1 MLGRRPGLVAL
12 VLVGAALAACAAG
25 LGGGEPSAGARA
37 PIDHIVVL
45 FLENRSFDHLF
56 GTYPGATGLAG
67 YRGRQADQN
76 GAAYPT
82 LPAALVPSEPE
93 QPDTAYEKSETKDR
107 IRVAIE
113 SLPAREQ
120 KVIGLYYYQEATM
133 KQIGAEIGVN
143 ESRVSQLHAR
153 AIRRLRDALAGSM
166 PAAEVA
172 KAMRTAILEF
182 QQKPRM
188 AKAALDSVPA
198 SALASAGTPAVVVDY
213 ASVSRTARSRS
224 ESLNGLASQRQPL
237 SSRKRSA
244 SVPATSPVTK
254 ITRRASSG
262 VAAAM
267 AR

>member
-1 MLGRRPGLVAL
+1 MVPI
-12 VLVGAALAACAAG
+12 
-25 LGGGEPSAGARA
+25 
-37 PIDHIVVL
+37 PIDVTGTADFHAASSFLRSVFKGQEHGVL
-45 FLENRSFDHLF
+45 AIFCKPSNVSHFAYLDRDGWYDN
-56 GTYPGATGLAG
+56 
-67 YRGRQADQN
+67 
-76 GAAYPT
+76 AA
-82 LPAALVPSEPE
+82 
-93 QPDTAYEKSETKDR
+93 DTA
-107 IRVAIE
+107 
-113 SLPAREQ
+113 
-120 KVIGLYYYQEATM
+120 M
-133 KQIGAEIGVN
+133 
-143 ESRVSQLHAR
+143 
-153 AIRRLRDALAGSM
+153 RLRDALAGSM

-198 SALASAGTPAVVVDY
+198 SVSASAGTPAVVVDY